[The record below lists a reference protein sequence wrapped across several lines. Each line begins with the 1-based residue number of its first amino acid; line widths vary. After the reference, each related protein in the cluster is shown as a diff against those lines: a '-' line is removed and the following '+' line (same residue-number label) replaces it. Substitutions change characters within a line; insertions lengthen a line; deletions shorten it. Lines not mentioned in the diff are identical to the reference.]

1 MGRTT
6 TTKLLQ
12 LIEDGALDKDI
23 VIQAFCDYLSEDDI
37 KDFVEINEF
46 VEVEPEF
53 IEDFDED
60 PIDDIDDFRDDD
72 YDSNY

>member
-1 MGRTT
+1 MARTT
-6 TTKLLQ
+6 TSKLLQ

-23 VIQAFCDYLSEDDI
+23 VIQAFCDYLSEEDI

-53 IEDFDED
+53 IEDFDDD

-72 YDSNY
+72 YDNNY

>member
-1 MGRTT
+1 MARTT

-23 VIQAFCDYLSEDDI
+23 VIQAFCDYLSEEDI

-46 VEVEPEF
+46 VEAEPEF
-53 IEDFDED
+53 IEDFDDD

>member
-23 VIQAFCDYLSEDDI
+23 VIQAFCDYLSEEDI

-46 VEVEPEF
+46 IEVEPEF

-60 PIDDIDDFRDDD
+60 PIDEIDDFRDDD

>member
-1 MGRTT
+1 MARTT

-23 VIQAFCDYLSEDDI
+23 VIQAFCDYLSEEDI

-46 VEVEPEF
+46 VEAEPEF
-53 IEDFDED
+53 IEDFDDD
-60 PIDDIDDFRDDD
+60 PIDEIDDFRDDD

>member
-1 MGRTT
+1 MARTT
-6 TTKLLQ
+6 TSKLLQ

-46 VEVEPEF
+46 VEIEPEF

-60 PIDDIDDFRDDD
+60 PIDEVDDFRDDD

>member
-1 MGRTT
+1 MARTT
-6 TTKLLQ
+6 TSKLLQ

-53 IEDFDED
+53 IEDFDDD
-60 PIDDIDDFRDDD
+60 PVDEIDDFRDDD